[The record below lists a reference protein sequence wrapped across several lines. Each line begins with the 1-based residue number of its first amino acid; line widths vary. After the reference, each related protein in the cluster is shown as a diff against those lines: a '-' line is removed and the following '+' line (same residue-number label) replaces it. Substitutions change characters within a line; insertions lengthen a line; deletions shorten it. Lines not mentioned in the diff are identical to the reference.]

1 MCNILTKYYE
11 FGVNYMDGKKILLV
25 EDESTVALD
34 IQHILESS
42 GYQVPFVTSNGE
54 AAVKEAVK
62 LRPDL
67 VLMDI
72 TLKGTMDG
80 IEAASKIIILNIPVV
95 YLTANSDNLTL
106 NRATKIPSYGYI
118 VKPYN
123 QKELITTI
131 EMAINKHNLDQNKV
145 ENYKQDVINKKNNLD
160 SKQIKR
166 DILNGIKPRIMVVE
180 DENITALDIADKLKD
195 LGYDICALVS
205 SGVLAIDKA
214 RKLHPDL
221 ILMDIMLKGDMDGIE
236 VTKSIEDLSIPVV
249 YLTSY
254 SDKKTL
260 KRARETSPY
269 GYIIKPYNEAEL
281 KTTIEMALHK
291 HITYQET
298 IESELGS
305 LSTKLNEIK
314 IGRVGVVITSALIL
328 SMIAYGVI
336 SRNMTWLEYLLF
348 FSGIYGLVLSV
359 SSVFKVN
366 RDPEKISEPPLF
378 KPFVSIL
385 VPAHNEENT
394 IENCVHSLA
403 NLNYS
408 LNGEKNFEVI
418 VINDGS
424 NDNTATLLNKLENE
438 LDIFKV
444 MTRKPP
450 HAGKGKGY
458 VLNDGLK
465 YAKGELIAV
474 FDADAVVEPDF
485 LDLIVPYMNKKGVAG
500 VQSRVKMYNKN
511 ENLLT
516 NLQHIEFSI
525 YGDVLLKARDMLGGA
540 AFLGGNGQI
549 TRKDV
554 LDEYN
559 GWDGYALTEDLNISV
574 KLMIHGWKI
583 RYCGESIVYQEAVKD
598 WKPFFRQRTRWAM
611 GNMETLFVYFKS
623 IIQANISL
631 LKKIDSVYYLS
642 TLLMNGFVMIGYIIF
657 VLYFVSIQFSLTA
670 PLIIVFLATVAF
682 FPVVI
687 SGVWYDSKSVRI
699 TALRSIEY
707 WLHCFYII
715 PLFFITFVSLL
726 TRKDIKWEKT
736 YHAGGSNEVEDA
748 ATILL
753 DKQNSTEKPI

>member
-1 MCNILTKYYE
+1 MKFHLLHHVEK
-11 FGVNYMDGKKILLV
+11 MLLKKQL
-25 EDESTVALD
+25 
-34 IQHILESS
+34 
-42 GYQVPFVTSNGE
+42 NR
-54 AAVKEAVK
+54 
-62 LRPDL
+62 RPDL

-72 TLKGTMDG
+72 TLKGDMDG

-95 YLTANSDNLTL
+95 YLTANSDRLTL
-106 NRATKIPSYGYI
+106 KRATKVPAYGYVI
-118 VKPYN
+118 KPYN

-131 EMAINKHNLDQNKV
+131 EMAINRHQLDQEKV
-145 ENYKQDVINKKNNLD
+145 ENYKQDVIDKKNNLD
-160 SKQIKR
+160 PKEIKK
-166 DILNGIKPRIMVVE
+166 DILEGIKPRIMVVE
-180 DENITALDIADKLKD
+180 DENITALDLADKLKD
-195 LGYDICALVS
+195 LGYEIVAVVA
-205 SGVLAIDKA
+205 SGSLAIENA
-214 RKLHPDL
+214 RKLRPDL

-236 VTKSIEDLSIPVV
+236 VMESIEDLFIPVV

-291 HITYQET
+291 HIKYQET
-298 IESELGS
+298 IKSEIES

-314 IGRVGVVITSALIL
+314 TGRIGVIVTSALIL
-328 SMIAYGVI
+328 SMMSYGI
-336 SRNMTWLEYLLF
+336 ITRNMTWLEYILF

-359 SSVFKVN
+359 ASIFKSHHI
-366 RDPEKISEPPLF
+366 PEKISESHSF
-378 KPFVSIL
+378 KPFVSIF

-394 IENCVHSLA
+394 IEDCVHSLA

-408 LNGEKNFEVI
+408 LNGGKNYEII

-424 NDNTATLLNKLENE
+424 NDNTAILLNKLENQYKN
-438 LDIFKV
+438 FKV

-465 YAKGELIAV
+465 HAKGELIAV

-485 LDLIVPYMNKKGVAG
+485 LDLIVPYMNEKGVAG

-511 ENLLT
+511 ENILT

-525 YGDVLLKARDMLGGA
+525 YGDVLLKARDLLGGA

-554 LDEYN
+554 LDEYH

-598 WKPFFRQRTRWAM
+598 WKPFFKQRTRWAM
-611 GNMETLFVYFKS
+611 GNMETLFVYLRS
-623 IIQANISL
+623 IVQSDISL
-631 LKKIDSVYYLS
+631 LKKIDSLYYLS
-642 TLLMNGFVMIGYIIF
+642 TLLLNGFVMVGYIIF
-657 VLYFVSIQFSLTA
+657 ILYFVSIQFSLAA
-670 PLIIVFLATVAF
+670 PLIIVVLATVAF
-682 FPVVI
+682 FPIVI
-687 SGVWYDSKSVRI
+687 LGVWYDSKSIRVTAVR
-699 TALRSIEY
+699 SVEY

-715 PLFFITFVSLL
+715 PLFFITFLSLL

-736 YHAGGSNEVEDA
+736 HHAGESKKVEDGSS
-748 ATILL
+748 IVL
-753 DKQNSTEKPI
+753 DKKNSTEKPI

>member
-1 MCNILTKYYE
+1 LDI
-11 FGVNYMDGKKILLV
+11 KKILLV

-34 IQHILESS
+34 IKDILESS
-42 GYQVPFVTSNGE
+42 GYEVPFIASRGE
-54 AAVKEAVK
+54 EAVKEAVK

-72 TLKGTMDG
+72 TLKGSMDG
-80 IEAASKIIILNIPVV
+80 IEAASKLIILNIPVV

-106 NRATKIPSYGYI
+106 KRATKVPTYGYI

-123 QKELITTI
+123 QKELITTV
-131 EMAINKHNLDQNKV
+131 EMAINRHKLDQEKV
-145 ENYKQDVINKKNNLD
+145 ENYKQDLISKKNNL
-160 SKQIKR
+160 SPKEIKK

-180 DENITALDIADKLKD
+180 DENITALDIGGKLED
-195 LGYDICALVS
+195 LGYDVIAIVA
-205 SGVLAIDKA
+205 SGSLAIEKA

-221 ILMDIMLKGDMDGIE
+221 ILMDIMLKDDMDGIE
-236 VTKSIEDLSIPVV
+236 VTRSIDDLFIPVV

-269 GYIIKPYNEAEL
+269 GYIIKPYNGDEL

-291 HITYQET
+291 HIRYQET
-298 IESELGS
+298 IKSEVES

-314 IGRVGVVITSALIL
+314 MGRIGVIITSTIIL
-328 SMIAYGVI
+328 SMMFYGIIA
-336 SRNMTWLEYLLF
+336 RNMTWLEYLLF
-348 FSGIYGLVLSV
+348 FSGIYGLVLCVASI
-359 SSVFKVN
+359 FKDTHVPK
-366 RDPEKISEPPLF
+366 RISEPHLF

-394 IENCVHSLA
+394 IEDCVHSMA
-403 NLNYS
+403 NLEYN
-408 LNGEKNFEVI
+408 LDGEKNFEII

-424 NDNTATLLNKLENE
+424 NDNTATLLNKLEDE
-438 LDIFKV
+438 LDNFKV

-465 YAKGELIAV
+465 HAKGELIAV
-474 FDADAVVEPDF
+474 FDADAIVKPDF
-485 LDLIVPYMNKKGVAG
+485 LDLIVPYINEKGVSG
-500 VQSRVKMYNKN
+500 VQSRVKMYNKDD
-511 ENLLT
+511 NLLT
-516 NLQHIEFSI
+516 KLQHIEFSI
-525 YGDVLLKARDMLGGA
+525 YGDVLLKSRDMLGGA

-574 KLMIHGWKI
+574 KLMINGWKI
-583 RYCGESIVYQEAVKD
+583 RYCGESVVYQEAVRD

-611 GNMETLFVYFKS
+611 GNMETLFVYIKK
-623 IIQANISL
+623 IIQSDIPI
-631 LKKIDSVYYLS
+631 LKKIDSIYYLS
-642 TLLMNGFVMIGYIIF
+642 TLLLNGFVMIGYIIF
-657 VLYFVSIQFSLTA
+657 ILYFVSIQFSLTA
-670 PLIIVFLATVAF
+670 PFIIVFLATVAF

-687 SGVWYDSKSVRI
+687 FGVWYDSKNIPI
-699 TALRSIEY
+699 TLLRSVEY

-715 PLFFITFVSLL
+715 PLFFITFISLL

-736 YHAGGSNEVEDA
+736 HHAGESKKIKDDSSI
-748 ATILL
+748 IL
-753 DKQNSTEKPI
+753 DSQKTTEKQI

>member
-1 MCNILTKYYE
+1 VLIILD
-11 FGVNYMDGKKILLV
+11 VKKILLV
-25 EDESTVALD
+25 EDESAVALD
-34 IQHILESS
+34 IKHILESS
-42 GYQVPFVTSNGE
+42 GYEVPFVTSRGE
-54 AAVKEAVK
+54 DAVKEAVK

-72 TLKGTMDG
+72 ALRGTMDG

-95 YLTANSDNLTL
+95 YLTANSDRITL
-106 NRATKIPSYGYI
+106 NRTIEVPAYGYI

-123 QKELITTI
+123 QKELITTV
-131 EMAINKHNLDQNKV
+131 EMAINKHQLDQEQV
-145 ENYKQDVINKKNNLD
+145 ENYKQDLIDKKDNLNP
-160 SKQIKR
+160 KKIKR
-166 DILNGIKPRIMVVE
+166 DILNGIKPQIMVVE
-180 DENITALDIADKLKD
+180 DENITAMDIAGKLED
-195 LGYDICALVS
+195 LGYEITAVVS
-205 SGVLAIDKA
+205 SGSLATEKA

-221 ILMDIMLKGDMDGIE
+221 ILMDIMLKGDMDGIQ
-236 VTKSIEDLSIPVV
+236 VTKSIEDLFIPVV

-254 SDKKTL
+254 SDRKTL

-269 GYIIKPYNEAEL
+269 GYIIKPYNEDEL

-291 HITYQET
+291 HIKYQET
-298 IESELGS
+298 IESEVES

-314 IGRVGVVITSALIL
+314 MGRIGVIVTSTLIL
-328 SMIAYGVI
+328 SMMFYGII

-348 FSGIYGLVLSV
+348 FSGIYGLVLSIA
-359 SSVFKVN
+359 SIFKVN
-366 RDPEKISEPPLF
+366 NNKVSESHLF

-394 IENCVHSLA
+394 IEGCVHSLA

-408 LNGEKNFEVI
+408 LNGKKNFEVI

-424 NDNTATLLNKLENE
+424 NDNTAALLNKLENE
-438 LDIFKV
+438 FDNFKV

-465 YAKGELIAV
+465 HANGELIAV
-474 FDADAVVEPDF
+474 FDSDAIVEPDF
-485 LDLIVPYMNKKGVAG
+485 LDLIVPYMDEEGVAG

-525 YGDVLLKARDMLGGA
+525 YGDVLLKARDLLGGA

-583 RYCGESIVYQEAVKD
+583 RYCGESVVYQEAVKD

-611 GNMETLFVYFKS
+611 GNMETLFVYLKS
-623 IIQANISL
+623 ILQSDISV

-642 TLLMNGFVMIGYIIF
+642 TLLLNGFVMIGYIIF

-670 PLIIVFLATVAF
+670 PLLIVFLATVAF

-687 SGVWYDSKSVRI
+687 SGVWYDSKSIRI
-699 TALRSIEY
+699 TAVRSIEY

-736 YHAGGSNEVEDA
+736 HHTGESKNVDSS
-748 ATILL
+748 IRL
-753 DKQNSTEKPI
+753 DNKKLTEKSV

>member
-1 MCNILTKYYE
+1 
-11 FGVNYMDGKKILLV
+11 MDGKTILLV
-25 EDESTVALD
+25 EDESTVAMD
-34 IQHILESS
+34 IKHILESS
-42 GYQVPFVTSNGE
+42 GYEVPFVTSNGE
-54 AAVKEAVK
+54 DAVKEAVK
-62 LRPDL
+62 SRPDL

-80 IEAASKIIILNIPVV
+80 IEAANKIIILNIPVV
-95 YLTANSDNLTL
+95 YLTANSDKMTL
-106 NRATKIPSYGYI
+106 NRATKVPAYGYV

-123 QKELITTI
+123 QKKLITTI
-131 EMAINKHNLDQNKV
+131 EMAINKHHLDQKKV

-160 SKQIKR
+160 PKKIKR
-166 DILNGIKPRIMVVE
+166 DTLDEIKPQIMVVE
-180 DENITALDIADKLKD
+180 DENITALDLADKLKD
-195 LGYDICALVS
+195 LGYEISAVVS
-205 SGVLAIDKA
+205 SGSLAIEKA

-221 ILMDIMLKGDMDGIE
+221 ILMDILLKGDMDGIE
-236 VTKSIEDLSIPVV
+236 VTKSIEDLFIPVV

-269 GYIIKPYNEAEL
+269 GYIIKPYNKAEL

-291 HITYQET
+291 HIKYQET
-298 IESELGS
+298 IVSEVES

-314 IGRVGVVITSALIL
+314 MGRIGVIITSALIL
-328 SMIAYGVI
+328 SMMFYGII
-336 SRNMTWLEYLLF
+336 SKNMTWLEYILF

-359 SSVFKVN
+359 ASIF
-366 RDPEKISEPPLF
+366 KISKVTGKVSESQLF

-394 IENCVHSLA
+394 IEDCVHSLA
-403 NLNYS
+403 NLTYS
-408 LNGEKNFEVI
+408 LNGEKNYEII

-424 NDNTATLLNKLENE
+424 NDNTTTLLNKLENE

-465 YAKGELIAV
+465 HAKGELIAV
-474 FDADAVVEPDF
+474 FDADAIVEPDF
-485 LDLIVPYMNKKGVAG
+485 LDLIVPYMNEKGVAG

-511 ENLLT
+511 ENILT

-554 LDEYN
+554 LDEYH

-583 RYCGESIVYQEAVKD
+583 RYCAESIVYQEAVKD
-598 WKPFFRQRTRWAM
+598 WESFFKQRTRWAM

-623 IIQANISL
+623 IIQSDISL
-631 LKKIDSVYYLS
+631 LKKIDSIYYLS
-642 TLLMNGFVMIGYIIF
+642 TLLLNGFVMIGYIIF
-657 VLYFVSIQFSLTA
+657 ILYFVSIQFSLTA
-670 PLIIVFLATVAF
+670 PLIIVFLATIAF

-715 PLFFITFVSLL
+715 PLSFITFLSLL

-736 YHAGGSNEVEDA
+736 HHAGESKKVDDDS
-748 ATILL
+748 TILL

>member
-1 MCNILTKYYE
+1 
-11 FGVNYMDGKKILLV
+11 MDIKKIILV

-34 IQHILESS
+34 IKDILESS
-42 GYQVPFVTSNGE
+42 GYEVPFVASYGE
-54 AAVKEAVK
+54 EAVKKAVK

-72 TLKGTMDG
+72 TLKGSMDG
-80 IEAASKIIILNIPVV
+80 IEAASKIIALNIPVV
-95 YLTANSDNLTL
+95 YLTANSDRLTL
-106 NRATKIPSYGYI
+106 DRATKVPSYGYI

-131 EMAINKHNLDQNKV
+131 EMAINRHHLDQKKV
-145 ENYKQDVINKKNNLD
+145 ENYKQDLIDNKNNRD
-160 SKQIKR
+160 PKPIKK

-180 DENITALDIADKLKD
+180 DENITALDIADKLKE
-195 LGYDICALVS
+195 LGYDIVAVVS
-205 SGVLAIDKA
+205 KGSVAIEKA
-214 RKLHPDL
+214 RELHPDL
-221 ILMDIMLKGDMDGIE
+221 ILMDIMIKGDIDGID
-236 VTKSIEDLSIPVV
+236 VTKSIEDLFIPIV

-260 KRARETSPY
+260 KRATETSPY

-291 HITYQET
+291 HIRYQET
-298 IESELGS
+298 IKSEVES

-314 IGRVGVVITSALIL
+314 TGRIGVIVTSAVIL
-328 SMIAYGVI
+328 SMMSYGII
-336 SRNMTWLEYLLF
+336 SRNMTWLEYILF
-348 FSGIYGLVLSV
+348 FSGIYGLFLSFA
-359 SSVFKVN
+359 SSFKN
-366 RDPEKISEPPLF
+366 RPVHIKESESKPF

-385 VPAHNEENT
+385 IPAHNEENT
-394 IENCVHSLA
+394 IENCVHSMA
-403 NLNYS
+403 NLDYS
-408 LNGEKNFEVI
+408 FKGEKNFEII

-424 NDNTATLLNKLENE
+424 NDNTASLLNKLENE
-438 LDIFKV
+438 YDNFNV

-465 YAKGELIAV
+465 HAKGELIAV
-474 FDADAVVEPDF
+474 FDADAVVKSDF
-485 LDLIVPYMNKKGVAG
+485 LDLIVPYMDEPDVAG
-500 VQSRVKMYNKN
+500 VQSKVKMYNKN

-525 YGDVLLKARDMLGGA
+525 YGDVLLKARDMMGGA

-549 TRKDV
+549 TRRDV

-583 RYCGESIVYQEAVKD
+583 RYCGESVVYQEAVKD
-598 WKPFFRQRTRWAM
+598 WKPFFKQRTRWAM
-611 GNMETLFVYFKS
+611 GNMETLFVYIRK
-623 IIQANISL
+623 IIQSDISI
-631 LKKIDSVYYLS
+631 LKKIDALYYLS
-642 TLLMNGFVMIGYIIF
+642 TLLLNGFVMVGYIIF
-657 VLYFVSIQFSLTA
+657 ILYFVSIQFSLTA

-687 SGVWYDSKSVRI
+687 AGVWYDSKSVKI
-699 TALRSIEY
+699 TAVRSVEY

-715 PLFFITFVSLL
+715 PLFFITFLNLL

-736 YHAGGSNEVEDA
+736 HHAGESKKVEDGPS
-748 ATILL
+748 ILP
-753 DKQNSTEKPI
+753 DNPTSTEKPI

>member
-1 MCNILTKYYE
+1 
-11 FGVNYMDGKKILLV
+11 MDVKKILLV
-25 EDESTVALD
+25 EDESAVALD
-34 IQHILESS
+34 IKNILESS
-42 GYQVPFVTSNGE
+42 GYEVPFVTSRGE
-54 AAVKEAVK
+54 DAVKEAVK

-72 TLKGTMDG
+72 ILKGTMDG
-80 IEAASKIIILNIPVV
+80 IEAANKMIILNIPVV
-95 YLTANSDNLTL
+95 YLTANSDRITL
-106 NRATKIPSYGYI
+106 NRALEVPAYGYI

-131 EMAINKHNLDQNKV
+131 EMAINKHQLDQKKV
-145 ENYKQDVINKKNNLD
+145 ENYKQDLIDKNDNLNP
-160 SKQIKR
+160 KEIKR
-166 DILNGIKPRIMVVE
+166 DVLNGIKPRIMVVE
-180 DENITALDIADKLKD
+180 DENITALDIAGKLED
-195 LGYDICALVS
+195 LGYEIIAVVS
-205 SGVLAIDKA
+205 SGNSAIENA

-221 ILMDIMLKGDMDGIE
+221 ILMDIMLKGDLDGIQ
-236 VTKSIEDLSIPVV
+236 VTESIEDLFIPVV

-254 SDKKTL
+254 SDEKTL
-260 KRARETSPY
+260 KRARKTSPY
-269 GYIIKPYNEAEL
+269 GYIIKPYNEDEL
-281 KTTIEMALHK
+281 RTTIEMALHK
-291 HITYQET
+291 HIRYQET
-298 IESELGS
+298 IESEVES

-314 IGRVGVVITSALIL
+314 TGRIGVIVTSTLIL
-328 SMIAYGVI
+328 SMMFYGII

-348 FSGIYGLVLSV
+348 FSGIYGLVLSIASIFKANKNDRKV
-359 SSVFKVN
+359 SESHQ
-366 RDPEKISEPPLF
+366 F

-394 IENCVHSLA
+394 IEGCVNSLA
-403 NLNYS
+403 NLSYS
-408 LNGEKNFEVI
+408 LNAKKNFEVI

-424 NDNTATLLNKLENE
+424 TDNTAALLNKLENE
-438 LDIFKV
+438 FDNFKV

-450 HAGKGKGY
+450 HSGKGKGY

-465 YAKGELIAV
+465 HANGEIIAV
-474 FDADAVVEPDF
+474 FDADAIVEPDF
-485 LDLIVPYMNKKGVAG
+485 LDLIVPYMDDDGVAG

-516 NLQHIEFSI
+516 HLQHIEFSI
-525 YGDVLLKARDMLGGA
+525 YGDVLLKARDLLGGA

-583 RYCGESIVYQEAVKD
+583 RYCGESIVYQEAVKE

-611 GNMETLFVYFKS
+611 GNMETLFVYLKS
-623 IIQANISL
+623 ILQSDISL

-642 TLLMNGFVMIGYIIF
+642 TLLLNGFVMIGYIIF

-670 PLIIVFLATVAF
+670 PLLIVFLATVAF

-687 SGVWYDSKSVRI
+687 SGVWYDSKSIRI
-699 TALRSIEY
+699 TAVKSIEY

-736 YHAGGSNEVEDA
+736 HHTGESKNIDEDPSI
-748 ATILL
+748 IL
-753 DKQNSTEKPI
+753 DNKNIIEKSV